1 MDKDKNPHSNNLTI
15 SINDTATTPEGI
27 LIFGLGMIFSFTAFY
42 MACVTQVRD
51 GHLGV
56 ETNMITGK
64 VTNDETAYKPD
75 WYVVGPLTS
84 YREIHNPEVNSQAEI
99 KGQTK
104 DGKLVLF
111 DFSANYKMKNKM
123 AIRYYKEFHK
133 YSDRVF
139 WGDVVVVPVIQETM
153 QEVIR
158 KTNHS
163 EIITDEIGF
172 TQKVQKAI
180 AKNLEKEGIEL
191 KQFVLPYIQEHGT
204 RKENYIIVDR
214 SSGVK
219 VQNTATTNTQPA
231 GPIRIHTQLVPGN
244 KFNTHQR
251 SN

>member
-1 MDKDKNPHSNNLTI
+1 MDKDKNPRSNNLTI
-15 SINDTATTPEGI
+15 SVNDTPTTGEGI
-27 LIFGLGMIFSFTAFY
+27 IISGLGMIFSFTALY
-42 MACVTQVRD
+42 IACVTQVRD

-75 WYVVGPLTS
+75 WYVVNPFTS
-84 YREIHNPEVNSQAEI
+84 YREIHNPEENSQAEI
-99 KGQTK
+99 KEQTK
-104 DGKLVLF
+104 DGKLVMF
-111 DFSANYKMKNKM
+111 DFSANYKMKDKM
-123 AIRYYKEFHK
+123 AIRYYKEFRTPHN
-133 YSDRVF
+133 RAF
-139 WGDVVVVPVIQETM
+139 WGDVVVVPVIQQTM

-163 EIITDEIGF
+163 EIISDEIGF
-172 TQKVQKAI
+172 TQKAQKAI

-204 RKENYIIVDR
+204 RRENYIIVDR
-214 SSGVK
+214 SSSVK
-219 VQNTATTNTQPA
+219 VQNTATTNTQPVR
-231 GPIRIHTQLVPGN
+231 PIRIHTQLVRGN